1 MPHIEND
8 SASFTDTPDYNPGGL
23 DQNVKAALESLD
35 TDLSMQEFSE
45 FEDALNIFVRER
57 FTRASRHRQRIGIDE
72 QLELG
77 AYAYQGRYSPGQLAE
92 LEPGTHI
99 YIPVTQNKCRAMQ
112 NWMLDILSGAIDRP
126 YTINPTP
133 VPQIPPHLEAVAT
146 EKLMGFLRNGQV
158 APDQLRDMADQA
170 RNVALQLVAT
180 NAKQAA
186 DKMADRIED
195 QLNDG
200 GWRDVFDQLVVDVS
214 HMPAAVLIGPLVE
227 DVERVRWVD
236 GQTEVRQ
243 DQVFRFERVSP
254 FDFFP
259 APGSATTQRNQYNI
273 VLRRFSQDDLEEAK
287 DLPNYNPDAIS
298 SLIAAFPNGNTRWH
312 GGQMSDTAR
321 AEHENGNDE
330 VSNTTPDQEWHILHY
345 YGKLPIRLA
354 TEYGI
359 EIPSGKSYQGMIEV
373 ELEVCCGYVLRA
385 VQSPYPAGRRP
396 IYVMG
401 FQRRA
406 GTVWYDS
413 LPWILRD
420 VQRGA
425 NATMRALVK
434 NMALSAGP
442 VVEADIERMTE
453 EKDIES
459 VVPYRVYKVTSDP
472 MQTTPS
478 PVLRFNQMQSIS
490 LHLLRVNAEFANMA
504 DEVSGIP
511 AYVAGNPNVA
521 GAGRTL
527 GGLAM
532 LMGNAA
538 KGIKRVISLA
548 DNGVI
553 QPVVEM
559 MYMINMLYLDDD
571 TVKADAQVVA
581 RGAAGLLQRE
591 LSQSRALELLNVLLQ
606 PAVQQQGIITPAQ
619 IQTLLRDVAK
629 GMGYSEDIIGNQA
642 VEAELLSALETAG
655 IDTSGVPGVGSTGE
669 LQPAVQQAAGLDGRS
684 QPPVDPSSLE
694 TIA

>member
-1 MPHIEND
+1 MPHIEN
-8 SASFTDTPDYNPGGL
+8 ANAGMTVPDYTPGGL
-23 DQNVKAALESLD
+23 DHNVKAALESLD
-35 TDLSMQEFSE
+35 TDLATQEFTE
-45 FEDALNIFVRER
+45 FEDELNRFVADR
-57 FTRASRHRQRIGIDE
+57 FRRAARHRIRIGIDE

-126 YTINPTP
+126 YTLKPTP
-133 VPQIPPHLEAVAT
+133 VPDIPPHLEAVAV
-146 EKLMGFLRNGQV
+146 EKLMGFLRNGTVQ
-158 APDQLRDMADQA
+158 PEQLRDMADEA
-170 RNVALQLVAT
+170 RQIALRLVAT
-180 NAKQAA
+180 NARQAA
-186 DKMADRIED
+186 ERMSERIED

-200 GWRDVFDQLVVDVS
+200 GWRDVFDQVIVDAS
-214 HMPAAVLIGPLVE
+214 HMPAAVMIGPLVE
-227 DVERVRWVD
+227 DVERVRWVN
-236 GQTEVRQ
+236 GQTEVRR
-243 DQVFRFERVSP
+243 DQVFRFERTSP
-254 FDFFP
+254 FDFYP
-259 APGSATTQRNQYNI
+259 APGASDVQRAPYNI
-273 VLRRFSQDDLEEAK
+273 ILRRFSQDDLEAAK
-287 DLPNYNPDAIS
+287 DLPNYNVEAIS
-298 SLIAAFPNGNTRWH
+298 SLIAAYPNGSTRWH
-312 GGQMSDTAR
+312 GETTPSQAR
-321 AEHENGNDE
+321 REFENGNDE
-330 VSNTTPDQEWHILHY
+330 TVSTTPDQEWHVLHY
-345 YGKLPIRLA
+345 YGKLPIRMA
-354 TEYGI
+354 AEYGI
-359 EIPSGKSYQGMIEV
+359 EVPSDKSYQGMIEV

-425 NATMRALVK
+425 NATMRAMVK
-434 NMALSAGP
+434 NVALSAGP

-453 EKDIES
+453 ERDLET

-472 MQTTPS
+472 MQRTPS
-478 PVLRFNQMQSIS
+478 PVLRFNQMQSTA
-490 LHLLRVNAEFANMA
+490 LHLLRVHAEFMNMA

-548 DNGVI
+548 DNGLI
-553 QPVVEM
+553 QPMVEM

-581 RGAAGLLQRE
+581 RGAAGLLQKE
-591 LSQSRALELLNVLLQ
+591 LSQSRAIELLNVILQ

-619 IQTLLRDVAK
+619 VQTLLRDIAS
-629 GMGYSEDIIGNQA
+629 GMGYDPEIIGNEA
-642 VEAELLSALETAG
+642 VEAELMTALQTAG
-655 IDTSGVPGVGSTGE
+655 IETGGIPGVGSEGG
-669 LQPAVQQAAGLDGRS
+669 LQQAVQQAAGLDGRS